1 MRLFDL
7 SGKVAVVTVGNG
19 GIGIGLAQGLA
30 EAGADIAVVGR
41 NADKNAAAVEQLR
54 SHGVGAIGVET
65 DVTDEAA
72 VMAMVERVNAE
83 LGAIRILINNAGN
96 SVRKR
101 PEILTRE
108 EFEWVLETNLTS
120 AFLCSKYCYPA
131 MKDAGGGKVL
141 NNGSMMSLFGSD
153 FAAAYGASKGGIM
166 QLTRSQAVAW
176 APDNIQVNCFL
187 PGWINTDLT
196 REAREQVPGLH
207 EKVRARTPVG
217 RWGEIEDMAGLAV
230 FLASPASDFI
240 TGTAIPI
247 DGGYSVS
254 IG

>member
-7 SGKVAVVTVGNG
+7 SGKVAVVTGGNG
-19 GIGIGLAQGLA
+19 GIGLGMATGLA

-41 NADKNAAAVEQLR
+41 NHEKNAAATGKLQSL
-54 SHGVGAIGVET
+54 GVRAISVET
-65 DVTDEAA
+65 DVTDEEA
-72 VMAMVERVNAE
+72 VKAMVDRVAGE
-83 LGAIRILINNAGN
+83 LGGIHILINNAGG

-101 PEILTRE
+101 PEVLTRE

-131 MKDAGGGKVL
+131 MKEAGGGKVL
-141 NNGSMMSLFGSD
+141 NNGSMMSLFGSH
-153 FAAAYGASKGGIM
+153 FAAAYGSSKGGIM

-196 REAREQVPGLH
+196 REARSQVEGLH
-207 EKVRARTPVG
+207 EKVLARTPVG

-247 DGGYSVS
+247 DGGYSIS
-254 IG
+254 I

>member
-1 MRLFDL
+1 M
-7 SGKVAVVTVGNG
+7 
-19 GIGIGLAQGLA
+19 Q
-30 EAGADIAVVGR
+30 
-41 NADKNAAAVEQLR
+41 
-54 SHGVGAIGVET
+54 SHGVRAIGVEA
-65 DVTDEAA
+65 DVTDEMAIK
-72 VMAMVERVNAE
+72 AMVDRVAGE
-83 LGAIRILINNAGN
+83 LGPIGILINNAGN

-101 PEILTRE
+101 PEVLTRE
-108 EFEWVLETNLTS
+108 EFQWVMDTNLTS
-120 AFLCSKYCYPA
+120 AFLCSKYCYPL
-131 MKDAGGGKVL
+131 MRDAGGGKIL

-176 APDNIQVNCFL
+176 ALDNIQVNCFL

-207 EKVRARTPVG
+207 QKVLARTPVG

-230 FLASPASDFI
+230 FLASSASDFI